1 MRARRLP
8 GVPPP
13 MTLDEAIEST
23 RIHSVAGLLRPGQA
37 LLPVRP
43 FRAPHHSISDAGLIG
58 GGTGPRPGGGLLA
71 PNGGLFLDELAEYR
85 RNVLERLR
93 QPVGEGTLS
102 ITPGSA
108 GLAYPGP

>member
-58 GGTGPRPGGGLLA
+58 GGTGARPGEGSLA
-71 PNGGLFLDELAEYR
+71 PKGGLFLRELPENR
-85 RNVLERLR
+85 RHVLESLR
-93 QPVGEGTLS
+93 QPLEGGAISL
-102 ITPGSA
+102 TPVA
-108 GLAYPGP
+108 R